1 MRVLIAVEN
10 RYEYGPDGHIYAEG
24 PAKYSFW
31 SSYLATFENVTVLA
45 RVGAHR
51 RAVREEARAD
61 GPSVSF
67 CALADYQGPWQYLW
81 NRSSLEERVREALTN
96 CDAYILRVPG
106 LVGRLAWK
114 EIRRQGNRYAL
125 EVVGDPWDAFGP
137 STWPSLLRPV
147 FREVATRNLKT
158 MCRGA
163 MAVHYVT
170 QEALQ
175 KRYPASK
182 DAYVAGFSDALM
194 DSAFASLEIQGER
207 FRRIEAIGTGS
218 GDGRKFR
225 VGFIGSL
232 SQLYKGPDVL
242 LRAAALCRAGGLE
255 IETVLVGEG
264 RYAGEMKALARR
276 LGIDERTRFLG
287 QLPFGDAILSFLDSV
302 DLFAMP
308 SRAEGLPRALLEAMA
323 RGCPCIASNIG
334 GIPELLPP
342 VNLVAPGNAEALAA
356 KIMEVVRNAGR
367 LKKMAEENLAKA
379 REFSPE
385 LLKDVRHEFCR
396 FVREHSEVTQSLL
409 QNRAAS

>member
-31 SSYLATFENVTVLA
+31 SSYLATFENVMVLA
-45 RVGAHR
+45 RVGEHR
-51 RAVREEARAD
+51 RAVREEARAN

-67 CALADYQGPWQYLW
+67 CALPDYHGPWQYLR
-81 NRSSLEERVREALTN
+81 NHSLFEERVRDAVTE

-114 EIRRQGNRYAL
+114 EIRRQGKRYAL

-194 DSAFASLEIQGER
+194 DSAFASPEIQAER
-207 FRRIEAIGTGS
+207 LRRIAAIGTGS

-242 LRAAALCRAGGLE
+242 LRAAALCRASGLE
-255 IETVLVGEG
+255 METFLVGEG

-334 GIPELLPP
+334 GIPELLPLG
-342 VNLVAPGNAEALAA
+342 NLVAPGNVEALAS
-356 KIMEVVRNAGR
+356 KIMEVARNAGR

>member
-1 MRVLIAVEN
+1 MQVLISVEN
-10 RYEYGPDGHIYAEG
+10 RYEYGPDGCIYAEG
-24 PAKYSFW
+24 PGKYSFW
-31 SSYLATFENVTVLA
+31 SSFLSTFDEVLVLA
-45 RVGAHR
+45 RVGAQR
-51 RAVREEARAD
+51 GAVREEARAD
-61 GPSVSF
+61 GPRVSF
-67 CALADYQGPWQYLW
+67 CALPDYRGPWQYLW
-81 NRSSLEERVREALTN
+81 NRSSLEERVREAVTN

-106 LVGRLAWK
+106 LVGRLAWR
-114 EIRRQGNRYAL
+114 EIRRQGKRYAL

-147 FREVATRNLKT
+147 FRRAATRNLKT

-194 DSAFASLEIQGER
+194 DSAFASPAIQAER
-207 FRRIEAIGTGS
+207 FRRVETIGGS
-218 GDGRKFR
+218 AKGGVRFR

-242 LRAAALCRAGGLE
+242 LRATALCREGGLD
-255 IETVLVGEG
+255 IETVLAGDG
-264 RYAGEMKALARR
+264 RYAGAMKALARQ
-276 LGIDERTRFLG
+276 LGIEERAKFLG
-287 QLPFGDAILSFLDSV
+287 QLPFGEAVLSFLDSV

-323 RGCPCIASNIG
+323 RGCPCVASDIG

-342 VNLVAPGNAEALAA
+342 ASLVPPGNPKALAM
-356 KIMEVVRNAGR
+356 KIMEAAGNTER
-367 LKKMAEENLAKA
+367 LKRMAEENLAKA

-385 LLKDVRHEFCR
+385 QLKDVRHEFCR
-396 FVREHSEVTQSLL
+396 FVRDYSEV
-409 QNRAAS
+409 RASGSRSVGAL